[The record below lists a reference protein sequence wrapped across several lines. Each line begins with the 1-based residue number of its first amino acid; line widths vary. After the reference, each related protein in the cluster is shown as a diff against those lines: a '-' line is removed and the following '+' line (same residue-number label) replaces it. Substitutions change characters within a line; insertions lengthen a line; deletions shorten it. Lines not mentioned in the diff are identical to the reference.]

1 MRQRVIP
8 ILASRVSNPSLDG
21 DAGHKTKRRG
31 MAVLTTP
38 LLNKGTAFTAQ
49 ERRELGLT
57 GMLPP
62 VISTLEAQVK
72 SAYAQ
77 YQRLTDALSKN
88 IYLTALHDRNEV
100 LFYRLLSG
108 HLREMIPIVNDL
120 TVGMAMQQYHHECRR
135 PRGVYLSIDHL
146 DGIEEAF
153 ANIGKGPEDIDLI
166 LATDAEQILGLGD
179 WGVGGIE
186 ISIGK
191 LAIYTAAGGIDPTR
205 VIPVMLDVGTN
216 RESLLKDPMYIGNRH
231 ARVRGKRYDAF
242 IDAYVRT
249 VTKLFP
255 NALLQWEDFAPGNG
269 RRILERY
276 RNEFCTFNDD
286 MQGTGAITLAAAV
299 SAVRV
304 CGSPLRNQRVV
315 IFGAGT
321 AGLGIADQIRDAMMR
336 EGLSREDATARF
348 WLVDTEGLL
357 TDDMGDRLRDY
368 QAPYARPHAEAKRWK
383 RSGSEGAP
391 GLPEQALAELVRQV
405 RPTMLIGVSTAGGA
419 FAEAVVKEMAKHCER
434 PIIFPL
440 SNPAQMA
447 EATPAD
453 LIAWTEGRA
462 LIATGSAFPPVT
474 YRGVTYVIGQV
485 NNAMLYPGLCL
496 GAIVSRARRISDG
509 MLAAAANA
517 VSSLVAVR
525 LPGASLLPH
534 VDDLRNVSLTVAV
547 AVAEVAV
554 EEGLA
559 GVKFNDI
566 VQQVGDAMWEP
577 EYREIQA
584 V

>member
-8 ILASRVSNPSLDG
+8 TLATKIRGPRLEG
-21 DAGHKTKRRG
+21 DDSYKTRARG

-38 LLNKGTAFTAQ
+38 LLNKGTAFTAE
-49 ERRELGLT
+49 ERIELGLT
-57 GMLPP
+57 GLLPP
-62 VISTLEAQVK
+62 VISTLAAQVK

-77 YQRLTDALSKN
+77 YQRLPDALNKN

-100 LFYRLLSG
+100 LFYRLLSS

-135 PRGVYLSIDHL
+135 PRGVYLSIDHIE
-146 DGIEEAF
+146 GIEEAF
-153 ANIGKGPEDIDLI
+153 ANLGAGPEDIDLI

-191 LAIYTAAGGIDPTR
+191 LAIYTAAAGIDPTR

-231 ARVRGKRYDAF
+231 ARIRGNRYDDF
-242 IDAYVRT
+242 IDAYVQTASR
-249 VTKLFP
+249 LFP
-255 NALLQWEDFAPGNG
+255 KALLQWEDFAPGNG
-269 RRILERY
+269 RRILQKY
-276 RNEFCTFNDD
+276 RDQICMFNDD

-304 CGSPLRNQRVV
+304 CGAPLRNQRVV

-321 AGLGIADQIRDAMMR
+321 AGLGIADQIRDAMVH
-336 EGLSREDATARF
+336 EGLSREAATERF

-357 TDDMGDRLRDY
+357 VDDMGDQLRDY
-368 QAPYARPHAEAKRWK
+368 QATYARPRAELNRWK
-383 RSGSEGAP
+383 RNGSSGA
-391 GLPEQALAELVRQV
+391 ADLAEVVRQV
-405 RPTMLIGVSTAGGA
+405 QPTMLIGVSTAAGA
-419 FAEAVVKEMAKHCER
+419 FTEEIVKEMAKHCER

-440 SNPAQMA
+440 SNPAPMA
-447 EATPAD
+447 EAMPAD
-453 LIAWTEGRA
+453 LIAWTDGRA

-496 GAIVSRARRISDG
+496 GAIVSRARRISES
-509 MLAAAANA
+509 MFAAAANA

-534 VDDLRNVSLTVAV
+534 VDDLRKVSLTVAV
-547 AVAEVAV
+547 AVAEAAV
-554 EEGLA
+554 EDGLA
-559 GVKFNDI
+559 GVPLDDI

-577 EYREIQA
+577 EYRLIQA